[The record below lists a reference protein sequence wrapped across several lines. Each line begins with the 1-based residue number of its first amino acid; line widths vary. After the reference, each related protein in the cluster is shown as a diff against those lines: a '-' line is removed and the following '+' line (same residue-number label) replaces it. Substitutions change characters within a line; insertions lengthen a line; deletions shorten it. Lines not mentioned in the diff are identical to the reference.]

1 MLYDNCIMEWTGFS
15 DETAPYSVFARALS
29 RCEIE
34 GYLLCS
40 MDARKVYIYLC
51 VVADKSGVCEY
62 TVYSDLTYFVLNV
75 LPLSISQ
82 FVFDAM

>member
-1 MLYDNCIMEWTGFS
+1 MVLYDNCIMEWTGFS

-40 MDARKVYIYLC
+40 MDARKVYIYI
-51 VVADKSGVCEY
+51 SVCC
-62 TVYSDLTYFVLNV
+62 S
-75 LPLSISQ
+75 
-82 FVFDAM
+82 